1 MYSTFN
7 MGIGMCVVVSAS
19 EAEKAIAHLKDQ
31 SAFVLWN
38 NVFELH
44 YLENRGAAFGIFQ
57 NQRWFFVIMTIV
69 ILVVVSWFYG
79 RTPVEK
85 RYLPLRT
92 CMIVLTAG
100 AIGNFIDRLTRGY
113 VVDFFYFSLI
123 DFPIFNVADIYVTVT
138 FIVLVLLIFFYYKDE
153 DFSIYS
159 RRQEQK
165 HAD

>member
-1 MYSTFN
+1 MKNRPGLKQYIFAAL
-7 MGIGMCVVVSAS
+7 GVVILVLLDQYT
-19 EAEKAIAHLKDQ
+19 KLLAIAHLKDQ

-57 NQRWFFVIMTIV
+57 NQRWFFVIMTVV
-69 ILVVVSWFYG
+69 ILVIVSWFYG

-85 RYLPLRT
+85 RYL
-92 CMIVLTAG
+92 
-100 AIGNFIDRLTRGY
+100 
-113 VVDFFYFSLI
+113 VDFFYFSLI